1 MSEPEKIIDC
11 NKIFLSNLIKNVE
24 SNNRRE
30 VIVMI
35 IVVMMIVTMMMMMM
49 MMIMWTS
56 YSPYPFHCVLEC
68 RSMMASASISTSHP
82 TSGDPSSSMP
92 SR

>member
-30 VIVMI
+30 VMI
-35 IVVMMIVTMMMMMM
+35 
-49 MMIMWTS
+49 
-56 YSPYPFHCVLEC
+56 
-68 RSMMASASISTSHP
+68 
-82 TSGDPSSSMP
+82 
-92 SR
+92 